1 MIFEFAGGVLDLDRY
16 ELRCAGR
23 SEPVEPQV
31 FSVLAVLLRERHR
44 VVSKEELLD
53 AVWGNRFVS
62 ESALTS
68 RIKSARRAIG
78 DDGRGQRLIRTVHG
92 RGYQFVGEVV
102 ERGAAVPPVSAAA
115 PAVGPADRPAQL
127 PMAVRGFAG
136 RSGELERLDA
146 LLTGTAPG
154 AAPST
159 VVISAVSGAPGVG
172 KTSLAVHWAHRIA
185 DRFPDGQLYVNLRGF
200 DPGGAV
206 MEPADAVRG
215 FLDALGVER
224 VPPGFDARI
233 ALYRSTL
240 AGRRVLVVLDNA
252 RDAEQV
258 RPLLPG
264 TPGCLVIVTSRDRLT
279 PLVAAEGAYP
289 LPLDPLTDDE
299 ARALLAARLGADRVA
314 AEPAAVDE
322 IITRCARLPLALGIA
337 AAHATTRPN
346 SPLADQAAQL
356 RETAGGLDAFDGG
369 DPATN
374 ARVVFSWSYR
384 ELDPDAARL
393 FRLLGL
399 HGGPDLAAPAAASL
413 AGVPVGAARALLGR
427 LVRANLLTEPAL
439 GRYRL
444 HDLLRAYAGELAGT
458 HESADGRRA
467 AVVRL
472 LDHYLHTAHAAAL
485 QQDTGRAPI
494 ALDDPAAGATVTA
507 HDGHEAAMAWFAA
520 EHAALAAAI
529 GTAAEHG
536 LDRHVPALART
547 LTTWF
552 DWRAQWLDLIA
563 TQTVAMD
570 ALIRLGDVAG
580 RAQAHREI
588 GRTYSQLGRPDDAR
602 HHLDRSLDLYRSIG
616 DTVGQ
621 GRTHHNIGFLLI
633 SQHRHR
639 DALTH
644 VDRSVE
650 LFEAAG
656 DRLWWARALNGAGWV
671 RAELGDHE
679 RALEQIQQALELLRK
694 VADRHGE
701 ASTLDSLGYVNRLRG
716 DHEEARLCY
725 EQAADLFR
733 ELGDGATE
741 AEVLLNLGAAREAA
755 GDDAGAL
762 RHRSRALET
771 FTRLGHPKADV
782 VRALLA
788 GPRQPASG

>member
-31 FSVLAVLLRERHR
+31 FSVLAMLLRERHR

-102 ERGAAVPPVSAAA
+102 ERGAAVAPVAAA
-115 PAVGPADRPAQL
+115 VPVARTTTGPAQL

-136 RSGELERLDA
+136 RAEELDRLDA
-146 LLTGTAPG
+146 LLHGTAPG

-185 DRFPDGQLYVNLRGF
+185 DHFPDGQLYVNLRGF
-200 DPGGAV
+200 DPGCAA
-206 MEPADAVRG
+206 MEPAEAVRG
-215 FLDALGVER
+215 FLDALGVDR
-224 VPPGFDARI
+224 VPPGLDAQI

-240 AGRRVLVVLDNA
+240 AGRRVLIVLDNA
-252 RDAEQV
+252 RDAGQV

-279 PLVAAEGAYP
+279 PLVAAEGAHP
-289 LPLDPLTDDE
+289 LPLDLLSDDE
-299 ARALLAARLGADRVA
+299 ARDLLAGRLGADRVA

-322 IITRCARLPLALGIA
+322 IIARCARLPLALGIA
-337 AAHATTRPN
+337 AAHATTRPR

-369 DPATN
+369 DPTTN
-374 ARVVFSWSYR
+374 ARVVFSWSYC
-384 ELDPDAARL
+384 ELDPGAARL

-413 AGVPVGAARALLGR
+413 AGVSVGDARVLLGH
-427 LVRANLLTEPAL
+427 LVRANLLTEPGR

-444 HDLLRAYAGELAGT
+444 HDLLRAYAGELVRT
-458 HESADGRRA
+458 HESDDARRSA
-467 AVVRL
+467 IVRM

-485 QQDTGRAPI
+485 QQDTGRSPI
-494 ALDDPAAGATVTA
+494 ALDDPAAGTTVTTHED
-507 HDGHEAAMAWFAA
+507 HDAAMAWFAA

-536 LDRHVPALART
+536 LDRHVWALAWT

-552 DWRAQWLDLIA
+552 DWRAQWHDLVA

-570 ALIRLGDVAG
+570 ALLRLGDVPG

-602 HHLDRSLDLYRSIG
+602 HHLDQSLDLYRSIG
-616 DTVGQ
+616 DGVGQ
-621 GRTHHNIGFLLI
+621 GRAHHNIGFLLI

-639 DALTH
+639 EALTH

-671 RAELGDHE
+671 RAGLGDHE
-679 RALEQIQQALELLRK
+679 RALEQIEQALELLRK

-701 ASTLDSLGYVNRLRG
+701 ASTLDSLGYVHRLRG

-725 EQAADLFR
+725 EEAVDLFG
-733 ELGDGATE
+733 ELGDAATE
-741 AEVLLNLGAAREAA
+741 AEVLLNLGEARQVA
-755 GDDAGAL
+755 GDDAGAA
-762 RHRSRALET
+762 RHWGRALET
-771 FTRLGHPKADV
+771 FTRLGHPKADE
-782 VRALLA
+782 VRTRLLSV
-788 GPRQPASG
+788 G